1 MLGISMNFKVLSE
14 TPQAEAIQ
22 LGEGKRIVCRAVT
35 SRQFADT
42 GDNIQHTA
50 WIIEEQ
56 QLSMDHTG

>member
-1 MLGISMNFKVLSE
+1 MNFKVLSE
-14 TPQAEAIQ
+14 TPQAEAPR
-22 LGEGKRIVCRAVT
+22 LGEGKMLVPGAHY

-56 QLSMDHTG
+56 QLSMDHAG

>member
-1 MLGISMNFKVLSE
+1 MLGISVNFKVLSE
-14 TPQAEAIQ
+14 TPQAEGIQ
-22 LGEGKRIVCRAVT
+22 LGGGKRIVSRPVY

-42 GDNIQHTA
+42 GDSIQHTA

>member
-1 MLGISMNFKVLSE
+1 MLGISVNFKVLSE
-14 TPQAEAIQ
+14 TPQAEAPR
-22 LGEGKRIVCRAVT
+22 LGEGKRMISRAHY

-56 QLSMDHTG
+56 QLSMDYTG